1 VSESWRQHL
10 YRVIFE
16 AETPLGKAFDVGL
29 LWAILASVLVVVLD
43 SMESFNQGEHRTL
56 LYLEWAFTA
65 LFTIEYALRLLTAPH
80 PVRYARSFFGL
91 IDLAAI
97 VPTYLTLLFPGVQS
111 LLVIRV
117 LRLLRVF
124 RVFKLARYMGE
135 LQVLVE
141 ALRASR
147 RKVAVVVGG
156 ALCIV
161 TIIGAIMYLVE
172 GPESGF
178 TSIPRS
184 MYWAIVTMTTVGY
197 GDISPQ
203 TPVGQFLASLVML
216 MGYSL
221 IAVPTGIVS
230 VELAEATRRTGNTV
244 TCPSCLHEG
253 HAPDAIYCRRCAS
266 VLDLDS
272 VLRDQS

>member
-1 VSESWRQHL
+1 VSESWRQNL

-56 LYLEWAFTA
+56 LYLEWGFTA
-65 LFTIEYALRLLTAPH
+65 LFTIEYVLRLITAPH

-244 TCPSCLHEG
+244 TSPTCLHEG

-266 VLDLDS
+266 VLDPDS
-272 VLRDQS
+272 ELRDQS